1 MYRLTLKELA
11 MIKELKFNIKTQ
23 IKQKGLTTKEVCER
37 LNSDRLYIYRMT
49 DEVKLIKIINIANA
63 IGCSPSDLLNGL

>member
-1 MYRLTLKELA
+1 
-11 MIKELKFNIKTQ
+11 MIKELKHNIKVK
-23 IKQKGLTTKEVCER
+23 IKEKGLTIKEVCNK

-49 DEVKLIKIINIANA
+49 EEVKLNKVIDIANA